1 MADESPVVLRW
12 VALLVV
18 APIAAAVVISA
29 LLLFG
34 VEPHLV
40 FLPGHFVNAR
50 IESLGLPVAKP
61 VGVLVTEFFWWVI
74 VVSIWLVLRRSL
86 RKTNGGSS

>member
-50 IESLGLPVAKP
+50 IESLGFHVAKP